1 MVELGGDRAAERAS
15 GVSKS
20 VWYDAKSGRA
30 IPQHRSWP
38 AMRSVLARLSV
49 VGVRNWDALYDAA
62 CVEVGRPRDAPM
74 TGPSTRPGGRV
85 PRQLPPGTRGF
96 VARQVEL
103 ERLSALL
110 TRADTAAVR
119 IAVVV
124 GLPGVGKTALA
135 LTWAHAASRLF
146 PDGVLYVDLNG
157 WARDRPLAAD
167 EVLPGWLQALGLE
180 PADMPDDLAIRAAC
194 LRTALT
200 GRRMLIVLDN
210 AASEDQ
216 VRPLLPGSPTCA
228 VLITSRHAMPG
239 LAVHEGAET
248 QGLDVLTKTESIELF
263 RRSVGVRVD
272 RSPAATASLVDLC
285 GRLPLALRVVAENAR
300 SRPDVALTVLVAELA
315 SGVERLDRLESG
327 DPRTDPRTVFS
338 WSYQQLDTDVRAI
351 FRRLGLYPGL
361 TFDRYV
367 VAALADCPLRSADRH
382 LRTLARANLLQES
395 GSGRFEM
402 HGLISLYAEE
412 LLRPDEMAA
421 ARERLFRYFVFAAQQ
436 ADSSVVP
443 QRYRMGL
450 SGDAPVT
457 PPMGDYARAL
467 DWFDTECAAIVAMC
481 RQDLP
486 ELDPLRWRLA
496 FHLRGYLFLTKRT
509 HEWVASHEAALA
521 AAMRSGDRLGEA
533 IIRNSLGV
541 ALLERGFDDEAMR
554 QYETAQRLF
563 ADEGDGHG
571 LSNALANQAVVFR
584 QRGDFATSLR
594 LSADALEFYRRVGA
608 GRNVAITLRGMALSE
623 IQLGRIAE
631 AHKHV
636 TESIELCAELGM
648 DMDVA
653 MSLNTLGEVLVL
665 AQRYDEG
672 ERAYQGA
679 IEMSHRC
686 SSRYE
691 EARALRGLGVIAVA
705 VGQAT
710 AAQTYWQEALAIFES
725 LGSAEADDVRVDLDR
740 LATPP

>member
-1 MVELGGDRAAERAS
+1 
-15 GVSKS
+15 
-20 VWYDAKSGRA
+20 
-30 IPQHRSWP
+30 
-38 AMRSVLARLSV
+38 
-49 VGVRNWDALYDAA
+49 
-62 CVEVGRPRDAPM
+62 
-74 TGPSTRPGGRV
+74 
-85 PRQLPPGTRGF
+85 
-96 VARQVEL
+96 
-103 ERLSALL
+103 
-110 TRADTAAVR
+110 
-119 IAVVV
+119 
-124 GLPGVGKTALA
+124 
-135 LTWAHAASRLF
+135 
-146 PDGVLYVDLNG
+146 
-157 WARDRPLAAD
+157 
-167 EVLPGWLQALGLE
+167 
-180 PADMPDDLAIRAAC
+180 
-194 LRTALT
+194 
-200 GRRMLIVLDN
+200 
-210 AASEDQ
+210 
-216 VRPLLPGSPTCA
+216 
-228 VLITSRHAMPG
+228 
-239 LAVHEGAET
+239 
-248 QGLDVLTKTESIELF
+248 
-263 RRSVGVRVD
+263 
-272 RSPAATASLVDLC
+272 
-285 GRLPLALRVVAENAR
+285 
-300 SRPDVALTVLVAELA
+300 
-315 SGVERLDRLESG
+315 
-327 DPRTDPRTVFS
+327 
-338 WSYQQLDTDVRAI
+338 
-351 FRRLGLYPGL
+351 
-361 TFDRYV
+361 
-367 VAALADCPLRSADRH
+367 
-382 LRTLARANLLQES
+382 
-395 GSGRFEM
+395 M
-402 HGLISLYAEE
+402 HGLINLYAEE
-412 LLRPDEMAA
+412 LLRPEEMAA

-443 QRYRMGL
+443 QRYHMGL

-653 MSLNTLGEVLVL
+653 MSLNTLGEVLML

-679 IEMSHRC
+679 IEMSRRC

-710 AAQTYWQEALAIFES
+710 AAQTYWQEALAILES